1 MSPHVRLWAQQG
13 TPCRRKEAAP
23 RFVAAVAAFG
33 PDFGSRRG
41 TGRAA
46 EPAWCW
52 DLLTAHLSCGRR
64 KPKCKNSPRSCR
76 GSNSCRE
83 SPGAEPH
90 TPPGSRADTLQ
101 TQSPAGCIS
110 HPATSKR
117 SQPFGEGRQSCAL
130 WPGPLLLPFACNC
143 QTLAMCCPPP
153 LPASF
158 RSSLMG
164 NWCFIFPPADPIRL
178 RRAGWRRRA
187 GESQRGDG
195 CELRQGEC
203 LMGVVQ
209 TSSHCTASV
218 ARYSLLASPGPPW
231 GGGLS

>member
-1 MSPHVRLWAQQG
+1 MFFHPISCFNEPG
-13 TPCRRKEAAP
+13 G
-23 RFVAAVAAFG
+23 VAAVAQLRPSRARGAVSFG
-33 PDFGSRRG
+33 TGKTLSLSAALSPNVPPCEAVGSRRG

-64 KPKCKNSPRSCR
+64 KPKCKTSPRSCR

-90 TPPGSRADTLQ
+90 TPPESRADTLQ
-101 TQSPAGCIS
+101 TQSPVGCIS

-143 QTLAMCCPPP
+143 QTWAMCCPPP

-187 GESQRGDG
+187 VNHSGE
-195 CELRQGEC
+195 
-203 LMGVVQ
+203 MGV
-209 TSSHCTASV
+209 S
-218 ARYSLLASPGPPW
+218 
-231 GGGLS
+231 